1 MQIIICDASPNT
13 SDFSPILNPT
23 KEKIASNKIKIINSN
38 VKFVEKINKNTTNH
52 FNEIN
57 IESLLLELNKLNPNE
72 QQQILILSTEL
83 VDEVDREKHLNKS
96 QNLKDKLID
105 FGVSVASNLTS
116 EGLLKLAIA
125 LVN

>member
-1 MQIIICDASPNT
+1 M
-13 SDFSPILNPT
+13 
-23 KEKIASNKIKIINSN
+23 KINKIKIINSN